1 MQLFRFANPDFL
13 YLLLILPVM
22 VILFIVNEVRKR
34 KAIKRIGDEA
44 LVYETHS

>member
-22 VILFIVNEVRKR
+22 VILFIINEVKEE
-34 KAIKRIGDEA
+34 KD
-44 LVYETHS
+44 Y